1 MFRTKRFRM
10 VLAGAA
16 FLTATFVHGGEIRY
30 QAVDL
35 ADTTAGEDLWQYQ
48 YLVSGF
54 TFPTSAGFDIL
65 FLTADGYKFGDLQ
78 DPPPSPNAHWYVIS
92 IQPDPSLP
100 DPGRLDALALM
111 DNAST
116 ADRFLIDFIWRGA
129 GTPGS
134 QPFEIF
140 DSALNVVDQGTTTS
154 SVAAAPEPA
163 TGLLLLA
170 GLGAALGLRRKR
182 PG

>member
-35 ADTTAGEDLWQYQ
+35 ADTTAGKDLWQYQ

-54 TFPTSAGFDIL
+54 PFPTNAGFDIL
-65 FLTADGYKFGDLQ
+65 FLTADGYQVGDLQ
-78 DPPPSPNAHWYVIS
+78 KPPNPNANWDVIS
-92 IQPDPSLP
+92 VQPDLALGE
-100 DPGRLDALALM
+100 PGLLDAWALI

-140 DSALNVVDQGTTTS
+140 DSALQVVDRGTTTS